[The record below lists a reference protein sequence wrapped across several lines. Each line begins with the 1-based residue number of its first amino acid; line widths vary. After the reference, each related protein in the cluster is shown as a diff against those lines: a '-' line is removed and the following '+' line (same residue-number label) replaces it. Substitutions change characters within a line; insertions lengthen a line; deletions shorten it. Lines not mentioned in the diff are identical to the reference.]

1 MKETMND
8 INKVISDI
16 EGKKIHL
23 GGMMETSTK
32 DVMEK
37 LLGRK
42 INDQDEKVKE
52 DRNVLQDCMNTLNQP
67 YMWHIDFNRPVQSTN
82 GVKGKVKSLI
92 IRVIRKFV
100 RPVMF
105 PIVEEQKRYNA
116 QVVRTMNEMY
126 ALNSKQSRTISYLTN
141 ELVEL
146 KYSNKESNIITAD
159 GYGQIDYAKFENH
172 FRGDEETIMK
182 KQEEYLAYVKNS
194 KSLIDIGCG
203 RGEFL
208 KLVKEY
214 GIDATGVEM
223 YEDYVAKCIKDG
235 LKVVWDDGIN
245 YLKKLNN
252 ESVDAITGFQVAEHL
267 TTARLI
273 ELCQLSY
280 EKITEG
286 GVLILETP
294 NPQCLSIYTNS
305 FYLDSTHTKPVH
317 PKALQ
322 YYLEEA
328 GFSKVEILYTQSSK
342 VPYSLPLIEEEI
354 SNKKQV
360 NDGIWVL
367 SELIWGSQDYAV
379 IAYK

>member
-16 EGKKIHL
+16 EGKKFHL

-105 PIVEEQKRYNA
+105 TIVEEQKRYNA

-360 NDGIWVL
+360 NDGIWIL